1 MSDMGPVSGSVDSA
15 GHFEFDQ
22 LAPGIYEITAAA
34 DAPWRQKLGSYT
46 KLSVDKDVDGMRLQL
61 TGEAKFD
68 IQFEEKRGRL
78 VDPKTVAV
86 SARRKSLAGEGPAR
100 RIRPQEDPLP
110 PGAWELSVTPPPD
123 MYVAAITVDRGN
135 LESRAVNGWKEF
147 FLPGYLQVKV
157 ELSSAIAALHGRVTT
172 PTDQPAGSAPVFLEP
187 VELEAGG
194 GLIALRTT
202 RTDLQGRYRF
212 SGLPPGRYRVLSSF
226 DFERPSAEDLEA
238 ARADEVAL
246 KEASD
251 TNRDLRLFV
260 TP

>member
-1 MSDMGPVSGSVDSA
+1 MRVRAQRRHSSK
-15 GHFEFDQ
+15 
-22 LAPGIYEITAAA
+22 TAR
-34 DAPWRQKLGSYT
+34 PWN
-46 KLSVDKDVDGMRLQL
+46 
-61 TGEAKFD
+61 
-68 IQFEEKRGRL
+68 
-78 VDPKTVAV
+78 
-86 SARRKSLAGEGPAR
+86 
-100 RIRPQEDPLP
+100 
-110 PGAWELSVTPPPD
+110 

-187 VELEAGG
+187 VELEAGA

-226 DFERPSAEDLEA
+226 DFERPSTEDLEA

-260 TP
+260 AP